1 MSSSTQPTSLSPRLL
16 NIILIG
22 VGIVFALIIVGAA
35 LLFFPQLRPNTIQ
48 FTVAM
53 GDIFYHQG
61 PWMRPVENPNQ
72 PLSIHWLAWD
82 AEGFRV
88 PHRTADRYP
97 VVALG
102 DSFTEAANV
111 GRPWPDALASAL
123 DRPVRNL
130 GFRGFGPR
138 EEMQAFELY
147 GDAADVDIVVI
158 GFFEGNDLSN
168 AVTSRGRDFQPPS
181 EVTDREMIP
190 TDVSAIAERDERY
203 PMQVELAGG
212 AQDIAFLE
220 GYVWANT
227 GAVETYADSANLN
240 LTARSW
246 RRILEQAPDAC
257 VVLAYFPVKSH
268 VYLPYLSEAGR
279 ARLIEKAELTLL
291 NDSGELAQ
299 RQEPLAF
306 DALLAARGN
315 QRDAVLARAE
325 AEGLATIDLT
335 PVLETAAASGE
346 MVYYTYDT
354 HWNQR
359 GHDLV
364 GEAIGRAIAGG
375 LCQAVLP

>member
-1 MSSSTQPTSLSPRLL
+1 M
-16 NIILIG
+16 
-22 VGIVFALIIVGAA
+22 FALLIVGAA
-35 LLFFPQLRPNTIQ
+35 LLLFPQLRPNTIE

-61 PWMRPVENPNQ
+61 PWMRPVDNPNQ

-82 AEGFRV
+82 DEGFRV
-88 PHRTADRYP
+88 PHRTAERYP

-111 GRPWPDALASAL
+111 GMPWPDVLAAAL
-123 DRPVRNL
+123 DLPVRNL

-147 GDAADVDIVVI
+147 GDAANVDVVVI

-168 AVTSRGRDFQPPS
+168 AVTTRGREFQPPS
-181 EVTDREMIP
+181 EVTNREMIP
-190 TDVSAIAERDERY
+190 TDVSAITERDERY
-203 PMQVELAGG
+203 PMQVDLPGG
-212 AQDIAFLE
+212 TQDIAFLE

-227 GAVETYADSANLN
+227 GSVETYAESDNLDI
-240 LTARSW
+240 TARSW
-246 RRILEQAPDAC
+246 RRIREHAPDAC

-268 VYLPYLSEAGR
+268 IYLPYLSESGR
-279 ARLIEKAELTLL
+279 TRLIEKAELTLL
-291 NDSGELAQ
+291 NDRGELTQ
-299 RQEPLAF
+299 RQEALTF
-306 DALLAARGN
+306 DAVLAARGN

-325 AEGLATIDLT
+325 AEGLAVLDLT
-335 PVLETAAASGE
+335 PVLQGAAAAGE

-364 GEAIGRAIAGG
+364 GGAIGRALADG
-375 LCQAVLP
+375 LCQPRPQ